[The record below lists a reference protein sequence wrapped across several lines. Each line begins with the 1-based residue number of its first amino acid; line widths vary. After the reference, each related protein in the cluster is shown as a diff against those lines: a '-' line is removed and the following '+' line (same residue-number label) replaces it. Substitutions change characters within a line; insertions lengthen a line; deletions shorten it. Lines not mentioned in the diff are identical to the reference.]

1 MKVPD
6 QVELTKNIG
15 RDVDVTDQSAP
26 GGAFHPGEG
35 KRLRLPHEKS
45 RRAKQS
51 KKRVLATISNLIDSN
66 RDKYQAWMEQVAR
79 ENPGKALA
87 LTIALLEYVA
97 PKLGRIEQT
106 GTVEH
111 KVSHFVPVTERE
123 QRPAIEGEA
132 TEVKPTL

>member
-15 RDVDVTDQSAP
+15 RDVDVSAL
-26 GGAFHPGEG
+26 HPGEG
-35 KRLRLPHEKS
+35 RRLRLPKDKS

-66 RDKYQAWMEQVAR
+66 RDKYQAWMEQVAA

-123 QRPAIEGEA
+123 QRPAIEGDFTVLA
-132 TEVKPTL
+132 NGTKS